1 MSLQNKFMRSLI
13 ICAAALGITASL
25 IPPAHAA
32 DGSDVAIG
40 VLGGAI
46 IAGLLYRS
54 YNRQHQRGY
63 ATSNRRYDDDYRY
76 DNRYEGRHNRQDYIN
91 WQRNRH
97 DHNRYNRRSRY

>member
-25 IPPAHAA
+25 IAPVRAS

-40 VLGGAI
+40 VLGGVI
-46 IAGLLYRS
+46 IAGLIYKK

-63 ATSNRRYDDDYRY
+63 ATSNRRYDGDYRY

-97 DHNRYNRRSRY
+97 DHRRHNRHTRY